1 MTLKAHLYLSV
12 RNPNSYFAALQ
23 YHELQRDYDIEIEVR
38 AVYPLAIRYPDYFE
52 KTSPLWVPYLIKD
65 CRRYAEFM
73 GMGFDLP
80 NPDPIVQNLET
91 LKISDEQPYIFRLT
105 RLLQLAA
112 DQHAG
117 LLFAKHLM
125 TLIWSGKTQG
135 WDEGDHLANAAA
147 AAGLNLEDLDK
158 NIEASGDQ
166 IDKQIFANQDKLHEE
181 GHWYTPSFV
190 FEDELFYGES
200 RFDLALWRLEQHGL
214 KQRNSLSPATKHGK

>member
-23 YHELQRDYDIEIEVR
+23 YHQLQISHDIEIEVR

-52 KTSPLWVPYLIKD
+52 KTSSLWVPYLIRD
-65 CRRYAEFM
+65 CRRYGEFM
-73 GMGFDLP
+73 DMDFDLP
-80 NPDPIVQNLET
+80 KPDPIVQNLET
-91 LKISDEQPYIFRLT
+91 LEISKDQPYIFRLT

-112 DQHAG
+112 DQGAG

-125 TLIWSGKTQG
+125 TLIWSGKTRG

-147 AAGLNLEDLDK
+147 AAGLSLDDLDGE
-158 NIEASGDQ
+158 IETSGDQ

-190 FEDELFYGES
+190 FEGELFYGES
-200 RFDLALWRLEQHGL
+200 RFNMALWRLEQQGL
-214 KQRNSLSPATKHGK
+214 KKRISL